1 MASGGEP
8 MVEIGYA
15 ISSEEHAPNDLVRY
29 MQLAE
34 EAGFAFAFLADHF
47 YRREVLPRFRS

>member
-34 EAGFAFAFLADHF
+34 EAGFAFLADHF
-47 YRREVLPRFRS
+47 YRREVLPRLRS

>member
-34 EAGFAFAFLADHF
+34 EAGFAFAFLAGHF